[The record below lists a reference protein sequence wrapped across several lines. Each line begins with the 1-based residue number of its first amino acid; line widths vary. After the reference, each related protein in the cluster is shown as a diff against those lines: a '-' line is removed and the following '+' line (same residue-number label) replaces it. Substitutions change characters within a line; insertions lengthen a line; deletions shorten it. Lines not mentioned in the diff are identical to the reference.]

1 MLAKTKMKL
10 EPSQECPQVDV
21 NYEANSLL
29 MIDCPEFS
37 SHAKVKRMP
46 FLGCGRCQGCL
57 QLGTTF
63 LERDPVDQGK
73 PLQTRCLKR
82 SFPLG

>member
-1 MLAKTKMKL
+1 MLAKTMMKF
-10 EPSQECPQVDV
+10 EPSQECSQVDV
-21 NYEANSLL
+21 NYEAYYLL
-29 MIDCPEFS
+29 MMDCLEVS

-46 FLGCGRCQGCL
+46 FLGCGTRQDCL

-63 LERDPVDQGK
+63 LEYDPVDQGK
-73 PLQTRCLKR
+73 PLQTTCLKR